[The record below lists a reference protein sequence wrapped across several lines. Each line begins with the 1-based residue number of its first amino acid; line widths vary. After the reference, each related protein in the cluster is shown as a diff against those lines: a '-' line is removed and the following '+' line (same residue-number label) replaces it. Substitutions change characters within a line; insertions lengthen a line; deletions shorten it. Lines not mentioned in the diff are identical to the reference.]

1 MGQSRPNSMKNLVF
15 LALAALCL
23 LAPAVQAFF
32 FGPIAVALGVGL
44 LAAGGGF
51 LVGTALSRNRSRRSY
66 RRSHSYRYT
75 PAYHYETRYN
85 KYQAQPKQHYY
96 YSSEKYY
103 RSSGRGKRSA
113 EQVEQLEELRRI
125 KRDIEENGFNMNDWY
140 RDMTEMDQ
148 DSCGKKLIC
157 ELRSKEASGVSMT
170 VEEKLIAEKFGD
182 GRQVDVSDITVEF
195 DLAAQIGRNMGES
208 RCQQLYNRCELSTDD
223 MVKMIQ
229 KEFENLKE
237 MQEDLDNGIDADD
250 QVAKE
255 KEDLIKEF
263 KEDKFDLDKNW
274 NWA

>member
-1 MGQSRPNSMKNLVF
+1 MKNLVF
-15 LALAALCL
+15 LALATLCL

-113 EQVEQLEELRRI
+113 EQVEQLAELRRI
-125 KRDIEENGFNMNDWY
+125 KRDIEENGFNMND
-140 RDMTEMDQ
+140 MDQ
-148 DSCGKKLIC
+148 DSCGKKLVC

-223 MVKMIQ
+223 MVKMIR
-229 KEFENLKE
+229 KEFEDLKE
-237 MQEDLDNGIDADD
+237 IQKELDDVDVEAEFKKEDEDLT
-250 QVAKE
+250 
-255 KEDLIKEF
+255 KEF
-263 KEDKFDLDKNW
+263 KEDKLDL
-274 NWA
+274 

>member
-1 MGQSRPNSMKNLVF
+1 MRGLVLLSF
-15 LALAALCL
+15 VTLCL
-23 LAPAVQAFF
+23 ILPVVKTFF
-32 FGPIAVALGVGL
+32 FGPTAVALGVGL

-51 LVGTALSRNRSRRSY
+51 LLGASLSRSRTRRSY
-66 RRSHSYRYT
+66 RQSRSYSYS
-75 PAYHYETRYN
+75 ASHHYDTSYN
-85 KYQAQPKQHYY
+85 SWYSRPQQNYY
-96 YSSEKYY
+96 YSSE
-103 RSSGRGKRSA
+103 RWERRRGKRDVG
-113 EQVEQLEELRRI
+113 ELEELRRI

-148 DSCGKKLIC
+148 DSCGNKLIC

-170 VEEKLIAEKFGD
+170 AEEKLIAEKFGD

-208 RCQQLYNRCELSTDD
+208 RCQQLYNRCELSTED

-255 KEDLIKEF
+255 KEDLMKEF
-263 KEDKFDLDKNW
+263 KEDKIDLDKGW